1 MTTTECAAEC
11 APDRPVLRLVS
22 TDTQAVSF
30 FGTVRRTAF
39 AVIDLLLTWQERA
52 NQRFHLQQMSD
63 HMLKDLGISRADVH
77 LESSKPFW
85 RH

>member
-1 MTTTECAAEC
+1 MTTTDCAAEC
-11 APDRPVLRLVS
+11 APDRPVLQLVS
-22 TDTQAVSF
+22 TDTQAVGF
-30 FGTVRRTAF
+30 FGTVRRMAF

-85 RH
+85 RD